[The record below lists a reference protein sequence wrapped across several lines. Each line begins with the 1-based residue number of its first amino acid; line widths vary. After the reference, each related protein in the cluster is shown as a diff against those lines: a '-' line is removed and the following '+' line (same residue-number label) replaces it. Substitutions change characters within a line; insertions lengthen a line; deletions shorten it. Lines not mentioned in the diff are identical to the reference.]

1 MKPAVIRVQAA
12 LDALGLRRAV
22 IELPVEARTS
32 QQAADAVGVGVG
44 QIAKS
49 LVFTVDGAPV
59 MVIASGTNRV
69 DERKLA
75 TLAGGNVRR
84 ADADTVKRATG
95 YTIGGVPPL
104 GHETALRIWID
115 EDLLR
120 HDLIYAAGGVSD
132 CVFPLTPG
140 ELLKATGG
148 SVADVKEP
156 KSLKGE
162 PT

>member
-1 MKPAVIRVQAA
+1 VKPAAARFQAA
-12 LDALGLRRAV
+12 LDALGLRRSV

-49 LVFTVDGAPV
+49 LVFMVDGAPI
-59 MVIASGTNRV
+59 MVIASGVNRV

-75 TLAGGNVRR
+75 TLAGGKIRR
-84 ADADTVKRATG
+84 ADADTVKKATG
-95 YTIGGVPPL
+95 YTIGGVPPF
-104 GHETALRIWID
+104 GHDTALRLWID
-115 EDLLR
+115 EDLLG
-120 HDLIYAAGGVSD
+120 HDLIYAAGGVPE
-132 CVFPLTPG
+132 CIFPLTPE

-148 SVADVKEP
+148 TVADVRES

>member
-1 MKPAVIRVQAA
+1 MKPAAARFQVA
-12 LDALGLRRAV
+12 LDALGLRRSV

-49 LVFTVDGAPV
+49 LVFMVDGAPI
-59 MVIASGTNRV
+59 MVIASGVNRV

-75 TLAGGNVRR
+75 TLAGGKIRR
-84 ADADTVKRATG
+84 ADADTVKKATG
-95 YTIGGVPPL
+95 YTIGGVPPF
-104 GHETALRIWID
+104 GHDTALRLWID
-115 EDLLR
+115 EDLLG
-120 HDLIYAAGGVSD
+120 HDLIYAAGGVPE
-132 CVFPLTPG
+132 CIFPLTPE
-140 ELLKATGG
+140 ELLRATGG
-148 SVADVKEP
+148 TVADVRES

>member
-1 MKPAVIRVQAA
+1 MKPAAARFQVA
-12 LDALGLRRAV
+12 LDALGLRRSV

-49 LVFTVDGAPV
+49 LVFMVDGAPI
-59 MVIASGTNRV
+59 MVIASGVNRV

-75 TLAGGNVRR
+75 TLAGGKIRR
-84 ADADTVKRATG
+84 ADADTVKKATG
-95 YTIGGVPPL
+95 YTIGGVPPF
-104 GHETALRIWID
+104 GHDTALRLWID
-115 EDLLR
+115 EDLLG
-120 HDLIYAAGGVSD
+120 HDLIYAAGGVPE
-132 CVFPLTPG
+132 CIFPLTPE

-148 SVADVKEP
+148 TVADVRES

-162 PT
+162 PA

>member
-1 MKPAVIRVQAA
+1 MKPAAARFQVA
-12 LDALGLRRAV
+12 LDALGLRRSV

-49 LVFTVDGAPV
+49 LVFMVDGAPI
-59 MVIASGTNRV
+59 MVIASGVNRV

-75 TLAGGNVRR
+75 TLAGGKIRR
-84 ADADTVKRATG
+84 ADADTVKKATG
-95 YTIGGVPPL
+95 YTIGGVPPF
-104 GHETALRIWID
+104 GHDTALRLWID
-115 EDLLR
+115 EDLLG
-120 HDLIYAAGGVSD
+120 HDLIYAAGGVPE
-132 CVFPLTPG
+132 CIFPLTPE

-148 SVADVKEP
+148 TVADVRES

>member
-1 MKPAVIRVQAA
+1 MKPAAARFQAA
-12 LDALGLRRAV
+12 LDALGLRRSV

-49 LVFTVDGAPV
+49 LVFMVDGAPI
-59 MVIASGTNRV
+59 MVIASGVNRV

-75 TLAGGNVRR
+75 TLAGGKVRR
-84 ADADTVKRATG
+84 ADADTVKKATG
-95 YTIGGVPPL
+95 YTIGGVPPF
-104 GHETALRIWID
+104 GHDTSLRLWID
-115 EDLLR
+115 EDLLG
-120 HDLIYAAGGVSD
+120 HDLLYAAGGVPERI
-132 CVFPLTPG
+132 FPLTPE

-148 SVADVKEP
+148 TVADVRES